1 MASMMGLGGHQS
13 SCVIVTVSESLG
25 IEKEKETSKETLL
38 VGIRLDSVRELHH
51 CIRHIC
57 VMIPALG
64 HLY

>member
-1 MASMMGLGGHQS
+1 MTSMRELGGHQS
-13 SCVIVTVSESLG
+13 NCVTVTASESLG
-25 IEKEKETSKETLL
+25 TEKEKEISRETHL

-51 CIRHIC
+51 CTLHIC